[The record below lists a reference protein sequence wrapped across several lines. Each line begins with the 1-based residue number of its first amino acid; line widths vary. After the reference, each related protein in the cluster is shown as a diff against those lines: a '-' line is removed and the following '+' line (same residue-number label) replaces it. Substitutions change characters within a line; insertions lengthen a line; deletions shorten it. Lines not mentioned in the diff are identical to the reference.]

1 MLMFYGWVL
10 AAVAFLVLMLSNG
23 AIMYSYSVVAVPMG
37 LEFEA
42 SRLVMMLGVTLMTL
56 CGGIVSPWFGSLVDR
71 WSLKGM
77 MLLGAIGMSFGYVVL
92 SFTTASWQ
100 VPVVYGMFMM
110 LGTNLLG
117 PLTTSTLLARW
128 FTKKRGMA
136 MGVAAV
142 GTSVGG
148 FIFPPLIQGLI
159 DHYEWRIALRYLGA
173 GLLLVSVPAV
183 LLVVNRPQDRG
194 LHADGELMDAAYVP
208 PHVAAVS
215 FGELLKN
222 RNFILIA
229 IVMSLLFMTY
239 TGVMSN
245 MAPFAMG
252 RGLSAD
258 EAALLIS
265 AIAVAGVVGK
275 LIFGAVADKI
285 DLRIGLAA
293 SMITVIMCMLV
304 LLSMTGYSALM
315 LGAALLGL
323 AAGGM
328 LPVWGSILAVLFGS
342 ANYGRVMGM
351 MNPLIM
357 PLTLVGAPLAGFI
370 FDTRG
375 AYDGAFLLFAGGLCI
390 GLALL
395 FAIDMNERAE
405 G

>member
-1 MLMFYGWVL
+1 MFYGWVL

-56 CGGIVSPWFGSLVDR
+56 CGGIFSPWFGSLVDR

-77 MLLGAIGMSFGYVVL
+77 MLLGAVGMSLGYIVL

-100 VPVVYGMFMM
+100 VPVVYGMLMM

-136 MGVAAV
+136 MGIAAV

-159 DHYEWRIALRYLGA
+159 DHFEWRVALRYLGL
-173 GLLLVSVPAV
+173 GLFVVAVPAV

-194 LHADGELMDAAYVP
+194 LHADGEPMDPDFVAP
-208 PHVAAVS
+208 NVAAVS
-215 FGELLKN
+215 FAELLKN

-229 IVMSLLFMTY
+229 VVMSLLFMTY

-265 AIAVAGVVGK
+265 AIAVAGIVGK

-293 SMITVIMCMLV
+293 SMITVIVSMLV
-304 LLSMTGYSALM
+304 LISMTGYNALM

-328 LPVWGSILAVLFGS
+328 LPVWGSILAVLFGA

-370 FDTRG
+370 FDIRG

-395 FAIDMNERAE
+395 FAIDMTKRAE
-405 G
+405 A

>member
-1 MLMFYGWVL
+1 
-10 AAVAFLVLMLSNG
+10 
-23 AIMYSYSVVAVPMG
+23 
-37 LEFEA
+37 
-42 SRLVMMLGVTLMTL
+42 
-56 CGGIVSPWFGSLVDR
+56 
-71 WSLKGM
+71 M
-77 MLLGAIGMSFGYVVL
+77 MLLGAVGMSLGYIVL

-100 VPVVYGMFMM
+100 VPVVYGMLMM

-136 MGVAAV
+136 MGIAAV

-159 DHYEWRIALRYLGA
+159 DHFEWRVALRYLGL
-173 GLLLVSVPAV
+173 GLFVVAVPAV

-194 LHADGELMDAAYVP
+194 LHADGEPMDPDFVAP
-208 PHVAAVS
+208 NVAAVS
-215 FGELLKN
+215 FAELLKN

-229 IVMSLLFMTY
+229 VVMSLLFMTY

-265 AIAVAGVVGK
+265 AIAVAGIVGK

-293 SMITVIMCMLV
+293 SMITVIVSMLV
-304 LLSMTGYSALM
+304 LISMTGYNALM

-328 LPVWGSILAVLFGS
+328 LPVWGSILAVLFGA

-370 FDTRG
+370 FDIRG

-395 FAIDMNERAE
+395 FAIDMTKRAE
-405 G
+405 A

>member
-1 MLMFYGWVL
+1 MMFYGWVL

-77 MLLGAIGMSFGYVVL
+77 MLLGALGMSLGYVIL

-136 MGVAAV
+136 MGIAAV

-148 FIFPPLIQGLI
+148 FIFPPLIQSLI
-159 DHYEWRIALRYLGA
+159 DHHEWRVALRYLGA
-173 GLLLVSVPAV
+173 GLFVCSVPAV

-194 LHADGELMDAAYVP
+194 LHADGEPMDPDFVAP
-208 PHVAAVS
+208 NVAAVS
-215 FGELLKN
+215 FAELLKN

-229 IVMSLLFMTY
+229 VVMSLLFMTY

-265 AIAVAGVVGK
+265 AIAVAGIVGK

-293 SMITVIMCMLV
+293 SMITVIVSMLV
-304 LLSMTGYSALM
+304 LISMTGYNALM

-328 LPVWGSILAVLFGS
+328 LPVWGSILAVLFGA

-370 FDTRG
+370 FDIRG

-395 FAIDMNERAE
+395 LAIDMNKRAE

>member
-1 MLMFYGWVL
+1 MFYGWVL

-77 MLLGAIGMSFGYVVL
+77 MLLGAVGMSLGYIVL

-136 MGVAAV
+136 MGIAAV

-159 DHYEWRIALRYLGA
+159 DHFEWRVALRYLGL
-173 GLLLVSVPAV
+173 GLFIVSVPAV

-194 LHADGELMDAAYVP
+194 LHADGEPMDPDFVAP
-208 PHVAAVS
+208 NVAAVS
-215 FGELLKN
+215 FAELLKN

-229 IVMSLLFMTY
+229 VVMSLLFMTY

-265 AIAVAGVVGK
+265 AIAVAGIVGK

-293 SMITVIMCMLV
+293 SMITVIASMLV
-304 LLSMTGYSALM
+304 LISLTGYSALM
-315 LGAALLGL
+315 AGAALLGL

-370 FDTRG
+370 FDIRG

-395 FAIDMNERAE
+395 LAIDMTKRAE

>member
-1 MLMFYGWVL
+1 MFYGWVL

-77 MLLGAIGMSFGYVVL
+77 MLLGALGMSLGYIVL

-100 VPVVYGMFMM
+100 VPVVYGMLMM

-136 MGVAAV
+136 MGIAAV

-159 DHYEWRIALRYLGA
+159 DHFEWRVALRYLGL
-173 GLLLVSVPAV
+173 GLFVVSVPAV
-183 LLVVNRPQDRG
+183 LLVVNRPQERG
-194 LHADGELMDAAYVP
+194 LHADGEPMDPDFVAST
-208 PHVAAVS
+208 VAAVR
-215 FGELLKN
+215 FAELLKN

-229 IVMSLLFMTY
+229 VVMSLLFMTY

-265 AIAVAGVVGK
+265 AIAVAGIVGK

-293 SMITVIMCMLV
+293 SMITVIVSMLV
-304 LLSMTGYSALM
+304 FISMTGYFALM

-328 LPVWGSILAVLFGS
+328 LPVWGSILAVLFGA

-357 PLTLVGAPLAGFI
+357 PLTLIGAPLAGFI
-370 FDTRG
+370 FDARG
-375 AYDGAFLLFAGGLCI
+375 AYDGAFMLFAGGLCV

-395 FAIDMNERAE
+395 LAIDMNKRAE